1 MVFDGEKLSRSDN
14 FSEPQSFKKMEEKG
28 IIDFFKKIHLVYKRK
43 GKLTILKNNLNIAK
57 GIGKW
62 KIYGGS
68 GFFYYR
74 GKNW

>member
-1 MVFDGEKLSRSDN
+1 LYT
-14 FSEPQSFKKMEEKG
+14 KK
-28 IIDFFKKIHLVYKRK
+28 K

-68 GFFYYR
+68 GFFSYG